1 MPLNLA
7 PGPHGGDGARIAE
20 LLGVPVDEILDLSAS
35 LNPLAR
41 DPRPIVARHL
51 DSISRYPDP
60 RAATRALATT
70 MGVDPERLLLTNGG
84 AEAINL
90 VASLIGGSVLEPEF
104 SLHPRTGGP
113 RWRSNPHNPLGLL
126 APDNERAAVWDEAF
140 YPLATGHWTRGDE
153 DCVVVGSLT
162 KLLACPG
169 LRIGYIVA
177 EPTFISAC
185 RERQSAWSL
194 NGLACEALSEL
205 LDGLDLEETC
215 AGIGDLRAQLREML
229 CSHGLTVRP
238 SDANWLLVERPGL
251 REALIEHAIVVRDG
265 ANFGLDG
272 VARIAVPSVEGIER
286 LDRALDRLDE
296 SAASV
301 ARNGPRNR
309 Q

>member
-1 MPLNLA
+1 MPV
-7 PGPHGGDGARIAE
+7 GE
-20 LLGVPVDEILDLSAS
+20 VLDLSAS

-51 DSISRYPDP
+51 DSIGRYPDP
-60 RAATRALATT
+60 RAATHALATT
-70 MGVDPERLLLTNGG
+70 MGVDPDRLLLTNGG
-84 AEAINL
+84 AQAITL

-126 APDNERAAVWDEAF
+126 ARDNERAAVWDEAF
-140 YPLATGHWTRGDE
+140 YPLATGRWTRGDQ
-153 DCVVVGSLT
+153 DSVVVGSLT

-177 EPTFISAC
+177 EPSFIGAC
-185 RERQSAWSL
+185 RERQPVWSL
-194 NGLACEALSEL
+194 NGLVSEALREL
-205 LDGLDLEETC
+205 LDGLDLEETS
-215 AGIGDLRAQLREML
+215 AGVATLRDQLRVML
-229 CSHGLTVRP
+229 TSHGLTVRP

-251 REALIEHAIVVRDG
+251 REALIEHAIVVRDC

-272 VARIAVPSVEGIER
+272 VARIAVPTAEGIER
-286 LDRALDRLDE
+286 LDRALHRLDE

-301 ARNGPRNR
+301 ARTGSRNR